1 MVLAATGSASY
12 LLNSKQQMMMLD
24 QSKTVTECAIQLVL
38 VAKEAGGNPKVILFF
53 IDLWWFGSELTHVFD
68 VVKAVQV
75 HTDLDE
81 SAEAMKEALR
91 DLLSTVETVAT
102 EAGVVSGLVDSITA
116 SMNQME
122 SRAQTVILLS
132 DHSRLL
138 VSNILNCT

>member
-1 MVLAATGSASY
+1 M
-12 LLNSKQQMMMLD
+12 
-24 QSKTVTECAIQLVL
+24 
-38 VAKEAGGNPKVILFF
+38 
-53 IDLWWFGSELTHVFD
+53 
-68 VVKAVQV
+68 QV

-122 SRAQTVILLS
+122 SRAQTVIQCRPPIAHTFLQS
-132 DHSRLL
+132 DL
-138 VSNILNCT
+138 

>member
-1 MVLAATGSASY
+1 M
-12 LLNSKQQMMMLD
+12 
-24 QSKTVTECAIQLVL
+24 
-38 VAKEAGGNPKVILFF
+38 
-53 IDLWWFGSELTHVFD
+53 
-68 VVKAVQV
+68 KAVQV

-122 SRAQTVILLS
+122 SRAQTVIQLS
-132 DHSRLL
+132 GHSSL
-138 VSNILNCT
+138 VFQIS

>member
-1 MVLAATGSASY
+1 
-12 LLNSKQQMMMLD
+12 
-24 QSKTVTECAIQLVL
+24 
-38 VAKEAGGNPKVILFF
+38 
-53 IDLWWFGSELTHVFD
+53 VFD

-138 VSNILNCT
+138 VSNILNCTSILGLFWR

>member
-1 MVLAATGSASY
+1 V
-12 LLNSKQQMMMLD
+12 
-24 QSKTVTECAIQLVL
+24 C
-38 VAKEAGGNPKVILFF
+38 
-53 IDLWWFGSELTHVFD
+53 D

-122 SRAQTVILLS
+122 SRAQTVIQLYGYFG
-132 DHSRLL
+132 L
-138 VSNILNCT
+138 VFQIS

>member
-1 MVLAATGSASY
+1 M
-12 LLNSKQQMMMLD
+12 
-24 QSKTVTECAIQLVL
+24 
-38 VAKEAGGNPKVILFF
+38 
-53 IDLWWFGSELTHVFD
+53 FD

-81 SAEAMKEALR
+81 SAEAMKEAIR

>member
-1 MVLAATGSASY
+1 MIEPFPRLLCIHPEKAT
-12 LLNSKQQMMMLD
+12 
-24 QSKTVTECAIQLVL
+24 
-38 VAKEAGGNPKVILFF
+38 
-53 IDLWWFGSELTHVFD
+53 H
-68 VVKAVQV
+68 V

-122 SRAQTVILLS
+122 SSAQTVKLRIYKKLS
-132 DHSRLL
+132 
-138 VSNILNCT
+138 LNKSVMFSCISLH

>member
-1 MVLAATGSASY
+1 M
-12 LLNSKQQMMMLD
+12 
-24 QSKTVTECAIQLVL
+24 C
-38 VAKEAGGNPKVILFF
+38 
-53 IDLWWFGSELTHVFD
+53 D

-122 SRAQTVILLS
+122 SRAQTVIQLYGYFG
-132 DHSRLL
+132 L
-138 VSNILNCT
+138 VFQIS

>member
-1 MVLAATGSASY
+1 M
-12 LLNSKQQMMMLD
+12 
-24 QSKTVTECAIQLVL
+24 
-38 VAKEAGGNPKVILFF
+38 
-53 IDLWWFGSELTHVFD
+53 FD

-138 VSNILNCT
+138 VSNILNCTSILGLFWR

>member
-1 MVLAATGSASY
+1 
-12 LLNSKQQMMMLD
+12 
-24 QSKTVTECAIQLVL
+24 
-38 VAKEAGGNPKVILFF
+38 
-53 IDLWWFGSELTHVFD
+53 
-68 VVKAVQV
+68 VKAVQV

-122 SRAQTVILLS
+122 SRAQTVIQLFC
-132 DHSRLL
+132 HSSL
-138 VSNILNCT
+138 VFQIS

>member
-1 MVLAATGSASY
+1 MIHSAF
-12 LLNSKQQMMMLD
+12 SK
-24 QSKTVTECAIQLVL
+24 AI
-38 VAKEAGGNPKVILFF
+38 
-53 IDLWWFGSELTHVFD
+53 
-68 VVKAVQV
+68 QV

-122 SRAQTVILLS
+122 SRAQTVTDL
-132 DHSRLL
+132 R
-138 VSNILNCT
+138 TARF

>member
-1 MVLAATGSASY
+1 
-12 LLNSKQQMMMLD
+12 MLV
-24 QSKTVTECAIQLVL
+24 Q
-38 VAKEAGGNPKVILFF
+38 
-53 IDLWWFGSELTHVFD
+53 
-68 VVKAVQV
+68 AVHV

-122 SRAQTVILLS
+122 TSAQTVKCSPSHIYRVI
-132 DHSRLL
+132 D
-138 VSNILNCT
+138 

>member
-1 MVLAATGSASY
+1 M
-12 LLNSKQQMMMLD
+12 
-24 QSKTVTECAIQLVL
+24 
-38 VAKEAGGNPKVILFF
+38 
-53 IDLWWFGSELTHVFD
+53 FD